1 VRVEGAAEMVEDALP
16 ATEVP
21 EYVEKY
27 RDAIAQISFD
37 LDGFARVFSVA
48 LQVTPRAGRPSNP
61 GPDAT

>member
-1 VRVEGAAEMVEDALP
+1 MVEDALP

-37 LDGFARVFSVA
+37 
-48 LQVTPRAGRPSNP
+48 
-61 GPDAT
+61 PD

>member
-1 VRVEGAAEMVEDALP
+1 MRVEGAAEMVEDALP

-37 LDGFARVFSVA
+37 PDGFARAFSVA

-61 GPDAT
+61 GSDAT

>member
-1 VRVEGAAEMVEDALP
+1 MVEDALP
-16 ATEVP
+16 ATDAS

-27 RDAIAQISFD
+27 RHAIAQISFD
-37 LDGFARVFSVA
+37 PDGFARAFSVA